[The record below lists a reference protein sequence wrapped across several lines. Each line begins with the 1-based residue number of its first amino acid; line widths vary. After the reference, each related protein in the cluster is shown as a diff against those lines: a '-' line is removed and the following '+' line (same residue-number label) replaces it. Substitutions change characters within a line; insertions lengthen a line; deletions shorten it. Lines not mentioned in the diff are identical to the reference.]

1 MKSIATIFNEALKF
15 WFGHFGFVVLLQLPL
30 GILVV
35 AQRFFDSHFESHPIL
50 AVLLL
55 LPLFSVGSSLST
67 ALTFL
72 YLQTPSP
79 RKLSTFA
86 HLLKDSSKK
95 LKYLVPTSLCVAIF
109 FGLGLA
115 AFILPGLYFISLY
128 FFVPILV
135 VREPIQPIANYLF
148 ASKTIVTQSRNI
160 FWTTAGL
167 ALATLLM
174 ELPISYFVDSLS
186 SLIGHPSL
194 CDMLISMMFASFLD
208 IMVSLYFL
216 NLSSKGNS

>member
-15 WFGHFGFVVLLQLPL
+15 WFGHFGFVLLLQLPL

-35 AQRFFDSHFESHPIL
+35 GQRFLDSYLETHPIL

-55 LPLFSVGSSLST
+55 LPLFSVGSSLSS

-79 RKLSTFA
+79 RKLSIFA
-86 HLLKDSSKK
+86 HLLKDSSQK
-95 LKYLVPTSLCVAIF
+95 LKYLVPTSLCVAVF

-128 FFVPILV
+128 FFVPFLV
-135 VREPIQPIANYLF
+135 VQEPIQPIANYLF
-148 ASKTIVTQSRNI
+148 ASKSMVTQSRKT

-167 ALATLLM
+167 ALTTLFM
-174 ELPISYFVDSLS
+174 ELPLSFLVDYLS
-186 SLIGHPSL
+186 NLIGQPAF

-208 IMVSLYFL
+208 IMVSVYFL
-216 NLSSKGNS
+216 SLSSKGNS